1 MCPKRWNASS
11 SAIWRLASPTRPTRM
26 PRCSATITRAASGMS
41 TPIPWSLP
49 AHPARRPKAGLP
61 GTSGVPS
68 DPLWRFDLPRQHEK
82 LLISRPLRADV
93 FQRAN
98 VPRYAGQRFM
108 SEVSRMLLRLAALC
122 LVLLTAAAADAAD
135 KPSNGITG
143 VYLTTRYPALTVR
156 AGETT
161 SIDLSLRNFNHP
173 PEQLALS
180 VPDVAQGWKATI
192 LGGGQPVASAIVAPD
207 TEEKLQLR
215 LEPPAGTGPGEYHFL
230 VDAKGGGN
238 DLKLPIT
245 VTIGQELPAKL
256 KLTTNFPSLRGTATT
271 SFKFRVTVANDS
283 GRDATIN
290 FSADA
295 PKNFQ
300 VTFTEAYGSQQLT
313 SIPIEAGKSKDIEAS
328 VALPRE
334 TPAGDYKLT
343 LHAKTEQASAD
354 LNVSLTIIGQPRLAL
369 AGEGGRLSGEAYAGQ
384 DSQLT
389 LVLRN
394 DGSEAA
400 RDIELS
406 ATTPE
411 GWKTSFDPKQLPELA
426 AGKSQQI
433 KVSLTPSPRA
443 IAGDYQTTIRANAAG
458 GQSESA
464 NFRIT
469 VLTST
474 LWGAVG
480 IGVIAVSLL
489 VVVFAVARFGRR

>member
-1 MCPKRWNASS
+1 
-11 SAIWRLASPTRPTRM
+11 
-26 PRCSATITRAASGMS
+26 
-41 TPIPWSLP
+41 
-49 AHPARRPKAGLP
+49 
-61 GTSGVPS
+61 
-68 DPLWRFDLPRQHEK
+68 
-82 LLISRPLRADV
+82 
-93 FQRAN
+93 
-98 VPRYAGQRFM
+98 
-108 SEVSRMLLRLAALC
+108 MLLRLVAVGFVVSVAMAAY
-122 LVLLTAAAADAAD
+122 AAD
-135 KPSNGITG
+135 KPSGVTG

-156 AGETT
+156 AGEATI
-161 SIDLSLRNFNHP
+161 IDLSLRNFNHP
-173 PEQLALS
+173 PQQLSLS
-180 VPDVAQGWKATI
+180 VPEMANGWKATI

-215 LEPPAGTGPGEYHFL
+215 LEPPAGTGPGEYHF
-230 VDAKGGGN
+230 VVEAKGDGSN
-238 DLKLPIT
+238 LKLPVT

-300 VTFTEAYGSQQLT
+300 VTFTEAYGSQQII

-328 VALPRE
+328 VALPRD
-334 TPAGDYKLT
+334 TPAGDYKLAV
-343 LHAKTEQASAD
+343 HAKSEAASAD
-354 LNVSLTIIGQPRLAL
+354 LDLGITILGQARLAV

-384 DSQLT
+384 DGQLT
-389 LVLRN
+389 VVVRN

-400 RDIELS
+400 RDVEFS
-406 ATTPE
+406 ATAPE
-411 GWKTSFDPKQLPELA
+411 GWKTNFDPKQLPELA
-426 AGKSQQI
+426 AGKSQSI
-433 KVSLTPSPRA
+433 KVALTPSPRA
-443 IAGDYQTTIRANAAG
+443 IAGDYQTTIRANATG

-480 IGVIAVSLL
+480 IGVIAIALL